1 VPAGHFDRCLRVRGS
16 ASVRIYADPASG
28 WRDMPLTTLEWY
40 CPGVGLARMERSE
53 PAGSAFLTGGTRTL
67 ELESWR

>member
-1 VPAGHFDRCLRVRGS
+1 
-16 ASVRIYADPASG
+16 
-28 WRDMPLTTLEWY
+28 MPLTTLEWY
-40 CPGVGLARMERSE
+40 CPGIGLVRMERSE